1 MRTMISS
8 VLILILWGAVPALSQ
23 LPPEIQAEFYLLR
36 AEQAIG
42 NGDPARALV
51 ELDKIVLLEKEHELD
66 LPDEFYFRYAQ
77 MAAAADLPEQ
87 VQGAVVKY
95 LSLSGREGKHYR
107 EALELMNKAEDA
119 IESSRQRPV
128 GVEPSCEGQAEG
140 AECWKEL
147 ASHPGCHVWDNHY
160 YADQTVTWTGGCTG
174 GLASGTGNLKWV
186 RDDDETEHTG
196 MLRDGKHHGLWV
208 LRNADGDVYEGPY
221 MGGKKNGH
229 WVERFANGNV
239 GEGPY
244 VDGKEHGHWVLRTAE
259 GHVLKGPLVDGEK
272 NGRWVERLANGYV
285 YEGPYVNGKRH
296 GQWVLRNANGSVNE
310 GRFVDDK
317 QHGRWVVR
325 SSNGRTKT
333 LTFVNGVQQT
343 VAEGSVRTA
352 GSADGSGSCEIP
364 DYPSPP
370 GGVANLGLAWCAASV
385 SMQARAFALQAAGAQ
400 CAIATGSS
408 STPEQIQARRRE
420 IEEACGRLAAW
431 SARDGINCRCP
442 ADYGP

>member
-1 MRTMISS
+1 
-8 VLILILWGAVPALSQ
+8 
-23 LPPEIQAEFYLLR
+23 
-36 AEQAIG
+36 
-42 NGDPARALV
+42 
-51 ELDKIVLLEKEHELD
+51 
-66 LPDEFYFRYAQ
+66 
-77 MAAAADLPEQ
+77 
-87 VQGAVVKY
+87 
-95 LSLSGREGKHYR
+95 
-107 EALELMNKAEDA
+107 MNKAQDA

-128 GVEPSCEGQAEG
+128 GVKPRCEGQAEG

-160 YADQTVTWTGGCTG
+160 YADQTVTWTGGCAG

-196 MLRDGKHHGLWV
+196 MLREGKHHGLWV

-221 MGGKKNGH
+221 MDGKKNGQ

-259 GHVLKGPLVDGEK
+259 GHVLEGSLVDGEK
-272 NGRWVERLANGYV
+272 NGHWVERLANGYV
-285 YEGPYVNGKRH
+285 YVGPYMNGQRH
-296 GQWVLRNANGSVNE
+296 GQWVLRNANGAVNE

-325 SSNGRTKT
+325 SSNGRTQT
-333 LTFVNGVQQT
+333 VTFINGVEQT
-343 VAEGSVRTA
+343 AA
-352 GSADGSGSCEIP
+352 GSSDGTTSSNAGGGSCEIP
-364 DYPSPP
+364 GYPSPP
-370 GGVANLGLAWCAASV
+370 GGVENRGLSWCPVSV
-385 SMQARAFALQAAGAQ
+385 SMQVRAFALQAAGAQ

-408 STPEQIQARRRE
+408 STSEQIQARRRE
-420 IEEACGRLAAW
+420 IKESCGRLAVW

-442 ADYGP
+442 AVYGP